1 MSHYESLMFFLHVFT
16 CKNSATRSRDSEI
29 SVCQEQL
36 LHDLTQEVSE
46 VPTVDIFADLFAYLF
61 AYFRL
66 V

>member
-1 MSHYESLMFFLHVFT
+1 M
-16 CKNSATRSRDSEI
+16 NSATRSRDSEI

-46 VPTVDIFADLFAYLF
+46 VRTVDIFAYLL